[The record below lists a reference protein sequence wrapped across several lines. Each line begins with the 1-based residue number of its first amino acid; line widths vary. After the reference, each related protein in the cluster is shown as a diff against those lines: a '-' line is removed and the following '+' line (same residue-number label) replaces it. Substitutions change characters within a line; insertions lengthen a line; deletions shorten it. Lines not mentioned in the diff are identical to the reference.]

1 MSTNEREIEVL
12 KYKILELDEKIEN
25 MRKNNIDEKK
35 IINLEIKRN
44 QYEDKLGE
52 IVV

>member
-12 KYKILELDEKIEN
+12 KYKILELDAKIEN